1 MRFEILNRSLT
12 AEMIGCRTRS
22 SCKLAA
28 APKYPSNVSRCSTF
42 HTPESARLSFP
53 VRQSASL
60 ARSSHGA
67 LWPDVRRVGFTF
79 ANPLTVLEDLNMGR
93 HPRRDTGVREALT
106 AQLKRKQ

>member
-1 MRFEILNRSLT
+1 MRFENFHRSLT
-12 AEMIGCRTRS
+12 AQMIGCRTRS

-42 HTPESARLSFP
+42 PTPESARLSFP

-67 LWPDVRRVGFTF
+67 LWPDVRRVVFTF
-79 ANPLTVLEDLNMGR
+79 ASMASRPYYSGSA
-93 HPRRDTGVREALT
+93 HPSRQPEPALSNSG
-106 AQLKRKQ
+106 